1 MRNTCGE
8 WRKKYGFKPTTE
20 NCNCNWKP
28 TVWTR
33 QTLDACA
40 KGDARLILLAANCPT
55 DYINDLRARH
65 PEVTVHQAPIV
76 NRELGVACG
85 KPFSISTICVL
96 DAGDSDL
103 LQLDDNIA

>member
-8 WRKKYGFKPTTE
+8 WRKKNGSKPTTE
-20 NCNCNWKP
+20 NCNCNRKP
-28 TVWTR
+28 LFGQR

-40 KGDARLILLAANCPT
+40 RGDARLVLLAANCPS
-55 DYINDLRARH
+55 DYIDDLRARH
-65 PEVTVHQAPIV
+65 PEVTVHQAPVV

-96 DAGDSDL
+96 DAGDSEL
-103 LQLDDNIA
+103 LQLDDNLA